1 MMWEN
6 SVIGKL
12 WSFIKAYK
20 QSIFI
25 IFEAFW
31 LLFLW
36 VVSPFV
42 PDVLALIIPPA
53 AAFATTLLVV
63 LCISPVLTI
72 LKKKDWY
79 DHNMAGLVLYGT
91 GYLLTLYLTIELLQK
106 VVEAF
111 HISKVEHLEFSLQ
124 ATAFLLYIVFFCA
137 FRNPKQTQYWAYALA
152 YGFFILWEWF
162 VDQNVADCALLN
174 IDAEFTLNY
183 FIIPFKEAMLLF
195 IILDTFLK
203 AKEELNQEKRLR
215 NEEKK
220 IC

>member
-1 MMWEN
+1 MGSKTEVTMAARSSSSAVALLMMVYMAEMWGSPVI
-6 SVIGKL
+6 SVLI
-12 WSFIKAYK
+12 I
-20 QSIFI
+20 QSIRLRI
-25 IFEAFW
+25 PQLPSEMP
-31 LLFLW
+31 FLRQK
-36 VVSPFV
+36 S
-42 PDVLALIIPPA
+42 A
-53 AAFATTLLVV
+53 
-63 LCISPVLTI
+63 ISLT
-72 LKKKDWY
+72 
-79 DHNMAGLVLYGT
+79 
-91 GYLLTLYLTIELLQK
+91 
-106 VVEAF
+106 
-111 HISKVEHLEFSLQ
+111 
-124 ATAFLLYIVFFCA
+124 TAFLLYIVFFCA

>member
-1 MMWEN
+1 MWVN

-12 WSFIKAYK
+12 WCFVKAHK
-20 QSIFI
+20 QI
-25 IFEAFW
+25 IFVIFEVLW
-31 LLFLW
+31 LLLLW

-42 PDVLALIIPPA
+42 SAVLALVIPPVTSSA
-53 AAFATTLLVV
+53 MSLIIV
-63 LCISPVLTI
+63 LCISPI
-72 LKKKDWY
+72 LGIWEKKGWY
-79 DHNMAGLVLYGT
+79 DHNAAFLVLYGT

-137 FRNPKQTQYWAYALA
+137 FRNPKQMQYWAYAVA
-152 YGFFILWEWF
+152 YGFFILWEWS
-162 VDQNVADCALLN
+162 VDWNVADCTLFGIDTKFAL
-174 IDAEFTLNY
+174 DF

-203 AKEELNQEKRLR
+203 ARDELKQGKRLC

>member
-1 MMWEN
+1 MWEN
-6 SVIGKL
+6 SIIGKL

-20 QSIFI
+20 QTVFV
-25 IFEAFW
+25 IFEAFG

-42 PDVLALIIPPA
+42 PDVLALVIPPA
-53 AAFATTLLVV
+53 AAFATSLLVV
-63 LCISPVLTI
+63 ICISPVLTI

-79 DHNMAGLVLYGT
+79 DHDMAGLVLYGT
-91 GYLLTLYLTIELLQK
+91 GYFLTLCLTIALLQK

-124 ATAFLLYIVFFCA
+124 ATAFFLYIVFFCA
-137 FRNPKQTQYWAYALA
+137 FRNPKQTQYWAYAVA
-152 YGFFILWEWF
+152 YGFFVVWEWS
-162 VDQNVADCALLN
+162 VDWNIADCTLFGIDTKFAL
-174 IDAEFTLNY
+174 DF

-203 AKEELNQEKRLR
+203 VKDELNQEKRLH
-215 NEEKK
+215 NGEKK
-220 IC
+220 IR

>member
-1 MMWEN
+1 MMWVN
-6 SVIGKL
+6 SVIRRL
-12 WSFIKAYK
+12 WCFIKAHK
-20 QSIFI
+20 QI
-25 IFEAFW
+25 IFVIFEVLW
-31 LLFLW
+31 LLLLW

-42 PDVLALIIPPA
+42 SAALALVIPPVA
-53 AAFATTLLVV
+53 SFAMSLMIV
-63 LCISPVLTI
+63 LCISPVLAI
-72 LKKKDWY
+72 WKKKDWY
-79 DHNMAGLVLYGT
+79 NHNAVFLVLYGT

-137 FRNPKQTQYWAYALA
+137 FRNPKQMQYWAYAVA
-152 YGFFILWEWF
+152 YGFFILWEWS
-162 VDQNVADCALLN
+162 VDWNVAGCTLFGIDTKFAL
-174 IDAEFTLNY
+174 DF

-203 AKEELNQEKRLR
+203 ARDELKQEKRLC